1 MEPLIPIVEHFTQS
15 IFDQSKLSVTDGL
28 LWGAHS
34 RSHCNVSRG
43 TGAEGTGMRWDGY
56 GTTSLTHVKVAEF
69 YHLKHSF
76 WKWMNIMDENLKDDV
91 WMHILVNQIWN
102 LKDLFRTKKNALRNL
117 HNMTSLP
124 EVSQQ
129 KNSKEGYVL
138 PSIHV
143 LVSPQRVHPCASLW
157 FTKWRCVR
165 TCFSLRSF
173 LFKISRKNN
182 KTDVPHNLF
191 CYSCFFIF
199 TGHCNM

>member
-102 LKDLFRTKKNALRNL
+102 LKDLFRTKKMRSGTCTIWPPYPKFLNKKTVRKVMSC
-117 HNMTSLP
+117 HQFMCWFRH
-124 EVSQQ
+124 
-129 KNSKEGYVL
+129 KGC
-138 PSIHV
+138 IH
-143 LVSPQRVHPCASLW
+143 VHPCDSQ
-157 FTKWRCVR
+157 
-165 TCFSLRSF
+165 
-173 LFKISRKNN
+173 NG
-182 KTDVPHNLF
+182 DVFAHVF
-191 CYSCFFIF
+191 
-199 TGHCNM
+199 H